1 MFESTVTTGQRDFA
15 ARCLMFLTSA
25 AIHVIV
31 VLTLVLLPL
40 VFFSVLPATQLLTI
54 LLAAPTLPPAPPP
67 PLPLGNPSRPATAVT
82 RIPSTDFMAPDRIP
96 RGIAAV
102 EPPPF
107 EAINPGN
114 ALGLPDGVQGGWP
127 GGQPGEGTSV
137 AVASPPQPLPVPPR
151 PAPRK
156 EPIRMSSGVQESKL
170 TYRVDPEYPPLARR
184 ARVSGTVIL
193 MVTVNEEGEVTDV
206 KVMRGHPLLDDEA
219 VRAVKQWRYSPT
231 LLNGEPVP
239 VIAMVTVIF
248 SLK

>member
-25 AIHVIV
+25 AIHGIV
-31 VLTLVLLPL
+31 VVALVLLPL
-40 VFFSVLPATQLLTI
+40 VFFNALPAAQLLTI
-54 LLAAPTLPPAPPP
+54 LLAAPALPPAPPP
-67 PLPLGNPSRPATAVT
+67 PMPPGNPPKLSTAAT
-82 RIPSTDFMAPDRIP
+82 RIPRTDFMAPDRIP
-96 RGIAAV
+96 RGIAAID
-102 EPPPF
+102 PPPF
-107 EAINPGN
+107 ESINPGN

-127 GGQPGEGTSV
+127 GVPPGEAIGP
-137 AVASPPQPLPVPPR
+137 ALAPPPQALPPPPR
-151 PAPRK
+151 PAPRR

-170 TYRVDPEYPPLARR
+170 IYRVDPEYPPLARR

-193 MVTVNEEGEVTDV
+193 MVTVNEEGEVADV
-206 KVMRGHPLLDDEA
+206 KVMRGHPLLDEEALRA
-219 VRAVKQWRYSPT
+219 VRQWRYSPT